1 MARLADVLNGA
12 YLTDANKLPE
22 VLNTMEYTARTDDQL
37 RAEAEQRVGS
47 LYNQKNLAIN
57 QQYARTTG
65 SLKSQLDSLADTYA
79 GQKEQA
85 AENTKQAISK
95 QDRSGLSRG
104 MGRSSYLQATLGN
117 MQTQGNKLLNQIDTA
132 QTNQTNAINSQ
143 LQLADQQ
150 LGEILA
156 AYQVDKETDIL
167 ARMDELRS
175 TDKTDSRAAAE
186 YNNNLI
192 LALAERIAAQKAQE
206 FDQNMAQEQLSLSQ
220 QELALRYGGAS
231 GGGNRVIYRDKTDD
245 KDNKPRVLTGQMP
258 INPNIST
265 IFAGVKPITDK
276 LGLPAVP
283 ANPHKT
289 VFGNPATT
297 APKPATTSPFN
308 YNKPYTKQGGST
320 LMNRLNSLSS

>member
-186 YNNNLI
+186 YNNN
-192 LALAERIAAQKAQE
+192 
-206 FDQNMAQEQLSLSQ
+206 
-220 QELALRYGGAS
+220 
-231 GGGNRVIYRDKTDD
+231 TD
-245 KDNKPRVLTGQMP
+245 
-258 INPNIST
+258 
-265 IFAGVKPITDK
+265 
-276 LGLPAVP
+276 
-283 ANPHKT
+283 
-289 VFGNPATT
+289 
-297 APKPATTSPFN
+297 
-308 YNKPYTKQGGST
+308 
-320 LMNRLNSLSS
+320 

>member
-65 SLKSQLDSLADTYA
+65 SLKSQLDSLAETYA

-206 FDQNMAQEQLSLSQ
+206 FDQKMAQEQLALSQ

-231 GGGNRVIYRDKTDD
+231 GGGNTIIYRDKTDD
-245 KDNKPRVLTGQMP
+245 KDDKDDK
-258 INPNIST
+258 PNIST
-265 IFAGVKPITDK
+265 VFPGVKPITDK

-283 ANPHKT
+283 ANPLKT
-289 VFGNPATT
+289 VFGNPVTAAPKPVTT
-297 APKPATTSPFN
+297 VPKPATTSPFN